1 VTHKI
6 GVVVVNH
13 RSTGT
18 RPAVALAGSIVR
30 SDLRLTNPPERTCQD
45 RVRCVKR
52 TMEQGSAPAT
62 ERSAS
67 LHAPYATVR

>member
-18 RPAVALAGSIVR
+18 RPSVALAGSIVR
-30 SDLRLTNPPERTCQD
+30 SDLRLTNPPQWTRDPAATHATGY
-45 RVRCVKR
+45 VKGFSKR
-52 TMEQGSAPAT
+52 RPS
-62 ERSAS
+62 
-67 LHAPYATVR
+67 